1 MKGMPCHQET
11 HINSTPFAEH
21 YVHLHLSLVSG
32 DSAPTG
38 MGNEPCPGID
48 AEQGTQAWPFPTRGF
63 SIDVHREPCRTCGGL
78 LCSEGTETGLP
89 SSTLPPGTDAPE
101 KACFSA
107 GSA

>member
-11 HINSTPFAEH
+11 HINSAPFAEH
-21 YVHLHLSLVSG
+21 YVHLHPSLVSG

-38 MGNEPCPGID
+38 RGMSHAQILMQNRGPKHGPFQPG
-48 AEQGTQAWPFPTRGF
+48 AS

-101 KACFSA
+101 KACSSA

>member
-1 MKGMPCHQET
+1 MSSG
-11 HINSTPFAEH
+11 PFADQH
-21 YVHLHLSLVSG
+21 VQLHPSLYD

-38 MGNEPCPGID
+38 KGSEHAQVLMQNRD
-48 AEQGTQAWPFPTRGF
+48 ASMALSKSAF
-63 SIDVHREPCRTCGGL
+63 SINVHRGPCGTCGGL

-101 KACFSA
+101 KACSSA